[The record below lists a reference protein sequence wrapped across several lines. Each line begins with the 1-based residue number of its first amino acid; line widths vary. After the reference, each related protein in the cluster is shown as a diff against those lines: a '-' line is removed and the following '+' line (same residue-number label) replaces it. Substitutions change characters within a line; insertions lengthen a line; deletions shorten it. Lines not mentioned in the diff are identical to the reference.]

1 MVGRSGK
8 EEVLIVKIQVALFS
22 SQKNPPALICSQD
35 RTIEEFCDASLVA
48 DIMLERP
55 KAYFKAHIDK
65 NKKLVIGEEVEEQ
78 KW

>member
-1 MVGRSGK
+1 MPMAGGLAV
-8 EEVLIVKIQVALFS
+8 IVKIQIPLS
-22 SQKNPPALICSQD
+22 SNQKNPPALIYNES
-35 RTIEEFCDASLVA
+35 RTLQEYVAVELVA

-65 NKKLVIGEEVEEQ
+65 DKKLVIGEEVEEQ